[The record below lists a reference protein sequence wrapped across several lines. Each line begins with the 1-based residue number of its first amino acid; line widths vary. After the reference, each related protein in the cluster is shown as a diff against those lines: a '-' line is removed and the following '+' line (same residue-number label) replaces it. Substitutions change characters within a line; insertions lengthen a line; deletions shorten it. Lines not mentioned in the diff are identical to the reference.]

1 MTQSR
6 NRIVQVFAVS
16 LGVAMIGSGA
26 MKLVGQVGQ
35 VAAFAA
41 LGLPL
46 WFLRLVGTF
55 EVLGGFLVLVP
66 MTRPAGSLVLSTILV
81 GALWAHLAHGE
92 WSHAIPVIILLTLF
106 LTIFRL
112 NRARAIQLLGGA

>member
-1 MTQSR
+1 
-6 NRIVQVFAVS
+6 
-16 LGVAMIGSGA
+16 
-26 MKLVGQVGQ
+26 
-35 VAAFAA
+35 
-41 LGLPL
+41 
-46 WFLRLVGTF
+46 
-55 EVLGGFLVLVP
+55 VLVP